1 MHVEYIETEAVEQTR
16 PQPKWKFLSTLK
28 VGHSVFTTAPRNNI
42 NSARTNRRPKVFSVY
57 ASELNGQKGY
67 VITRTK

>member
-1 MHVEYIETEAVEQTR
+1 MQVEYVETEAVEETR

-42 NSARTNRRPKVFSVY
+42 NSACANRKPKKYTVTKTV
-57 ASELNGQKGY
+57 LNGQHGY